1 MSELLTFERVLW
13 GLVVFLNA
21 GLVFL
26 LLYRKNHR
34 VFPFFFAY
42 ALLNFLQSVIVFEV
56 YRIWGFSSSVS
67 IRIAWSTHGLV
78 AIVRGVAVAEICHR
92 ILAKFRGIWG
102 LAWRLLF
109 AAAAFI
115 SFYAWAVS
123 RGSWPFAILNLDRGL
138 ELAMATVIVLLFVFA
153 RYYEVGVEPAVRT
166 VAIGFL
172 LYSCF
177 RVLNDTVLE
186 GWLHRYATL
195 WNLLGTLSFLA
206 SMLLWSWA
214 FRRTQPTTTFETGLL
229 PEDLYRTLAPEINA
243 RLRELN
249 EQLRHFGHAEGKRT

>member
-1 MSELLTFERVLW
+1 MAEIRIFERMLW
-13 GLVVFLNA
+13 GLAVFLNA

-34 VFPFFFAY
+34 VFPFFFVY
-42 ALLNFLQSVIVFEV
+42 ALLNFLQSVIVFQV
-56 YRIWGFSSSVS
+56 YRIWGFSSTTS

-78 AIVRGVAVAEICHR
+78 DIARAVAVAEICHR
-92 ILAKFRGIWG
+92 ILAKFLGIWG
-102 LAWRLLF
+102 LARRLLL

-123 RGSWPFAILNLDRGL
+123 RGSWPFALLNLDRGL
-138 ELAMATVIVLLFVFA
+138 ELAMATVIVLLFVFV

-166 VAIGFL
+166 VAIGFF

-177 RVLNDTVLE
+177 RVLNDTILE
-186 GWLHRYATL
+186 GWLHRYTTL

-214 FRRTQPTTTFETGLL
+214 FRRTQPATTFE
-229 PEDLYRTLAPEINA
+229 PKRVPADLYRTLAPEINA

>member
-1 MSELLTFERVLW
+1 
-13 GLVVFLNA
+13 
-21 GLVFL
+21 
-26 LLYRKNHR
+26 
-34 VFPFFFAY
+34 
-42 ALLNFLQSVIVFEV
+42 LNFLQSVIVFEV
-56 YRIWGFSSSVS
+56 YRIWGFSSTAS

-78 AIVRGVAVAEICHR
+78 AIARGVAVAEICHR
-92 ILAKFRGIWG
+92 VLAKFRGIWG
-102 LAWRLLF
+102 LAWRLLL
-109 AAAAFI
+109 AAATFI
-115 SFYAWAVS
+115 SFYAWGVS

-138 ELAMATVIVLLFVFA
+138 ELAMTTAIVFLFVFA

-166 VAIGFL
+166 VAIGFF

-177 RVLNDTVLE
+177 RVLNDTILE
-186 GWLHRYATL
+186 SWLHRYATL

-214 FRRTQPTTTFETGLL
+214 FRRTQYATTFETGLV

-243 RLRELN
+243 RLKELN

>member
-1 MSELLTFERVLW
+1 MAEIHTFERVLW
-13 GLVVFLNA
+13 GFTVFLKA
-21 GLVFL
+21 ALVIL
-26 LLYRKNHR
+26 LLYRKNYR
-34 VFPFFFAY
+34 AFPLFFVY
-42 ALLNFLQSVIVFEV
+42 ALLNSLQSAALFES
-56 YRIWGFSSSVS
+56 YRMWGFRSGTSMQM
-67 IRIAWSTHGLV
+67 AWGTQGLV
-78 AIVRGVAVAEICHR
+78 TLARAVAVAEICHQ
-92 ILAKFRGIWG
+92 ILAKFSGIWG
-102 LAWRLLF
+102 LAWRLLL

-115 SFYAWAVS
+115 SLYAWAVS

-153 RYYEVGVEPAVRT
+153 RYYEVGAEPAART

-177 RVLNDTVLE
+177 RVLNDTILE

-206 SMLLWSWA
+206 SMLLWTWA
-214 FRRTQPTTTFETGLL
+214 FRRTQPATTFETELV

-249 EQLRHFGHAEGKRT
+249 EQLRHFGHVEGKRT

>member
-1 MSELLTFERVLW
+1 MAEILTFERVLW

-186 GWLHRYATL
+186 GCL
-195 WNLLGTLSFLA
+195 
-206 SMLLWSWA
+206 
-214 FRRTQPTTTFETGLL
+214 RR
-229 PEDLYRTLAPEINA
+229 
-243 RLRELN
+243 
-249 EQLRHFGHAEGKRT
+249 

>member
-1 MSELLTFERVLW
+1 MAEILSFERVLW
-13 GLVVFLNA
+13 GFTVSLKAVLVV
-21 GLVFL
+21 L

-34 VFPFFFAY
+34 AFPFFFVY
-42 ALLNFLQSVIVFEV
+42 ALLNFIQSAVLFES
-56 YRIWGFSSSVS
+56 YRMWGFRSGVS
-67 IRIAWSTHGLV
+67 MQIAWSAQGLV
-78 AIVRGVAVAEICHR
+78 TFARALAVGEICHR

-102 LAWRLLF
+102 LAWRLLLAG
-109 AAAAFI
+109 AASI

-123 RGSWPFAILNLDRGL
+123 RGRWPFAILNLDRGL
-138 ELAMATVIVLLFVFA
+138 ELAMTTVIVLLFAFA
-153 RYYEVGVEPAVRT
+153 RYYEVGVEPDVRT
-166 VAIGFL
+166 AAIGFF

-177 RVLNDTVLE
+177 RVLNDTILE

-214 FRRTQPTTTFETGLL
+214 FRRTQPATAFETERV